1 MKKRILALLLCCGLC
16 AGLCACVGGGETA
29 KPFEA
34 EGTAQALLDC
44 GGYTDTEDMQ
54 PPLEPAVFFDQLDAE
69 TVTGGGVY
77 SSTYTAELI
86 AVVLFTDEEAA
97 QDGYAVLNTWLA
109 DRTEAER
116 DYRPAEAAKLEKAIL
131 ERRGNTLVLAVAA
144 DHEAAQ
150 KAIDG
155 WKD

>member
-16 AGLCACVGGGETA
+16 IGLCACVDGNA
-29 KPFEA
+29 VKPFEA
-34 EGTAQALLDC
+34 EGTAKALLDC
-44 GGYTDTEDMQ
+44 GGYTDVEDMQ
-54 PPLEPAVFFDQLDAE
+54 PPLEPAVFFDQLDAAA
-69 TVTGGGVY
+69 VTGGGVY
-77 SSTYTAELI
+77 SSTYTAELA

-97 QDGYAVLNTWLA
+97 QDGCAVLNTWLA

-116 DYRPAEAAKLEKAIL
+116 DYRPAEAVKMEKAIL
-131 ERRGNTLVLAVAA
+131 ERRGSTLVLAVAA
-144 DHEAAQ
+144 DPAAAQ